1 MEVFAFAIMLIVT
14 NAFFMIREI
23 FIVINHNH
31 EEDKTSYEVSEI
43 FNICTHATKYIYLPY
58 RLQIMSCR

>member
-1 MEVFAFAIMLIVT
+1 MELFAFATMLIVT

-31 EEDKTSYEVSEI
+31 EKDKTSYEVSEI
-43 FNICTHATKYIYLPY
+43 FNTFNAYAN
-58 RLQIMSCR
+58 Q